1 MLVGTLTITCLWQA
15 WLVLGTGRPARVLVP
30 MLAAALMIAAADLLT
45 GEPRDDRDGVGGAIV
60 LAMVVLG
67 LVPGAHALAAQQQAV
82 AKRQAPVAAVEGAEA
97 PSSISA
103 P

>member
-1 MLVGTLTITCLWQA
+1 
-15 WLVLGTGRPARVLVP
+15 
-30 MLAAALMIAAADLLT
+30 MLAAALMIAAVDLLT
-45 GEPRDDRDGVGGAIV
+45 SEPRDDRDGVGGTIV

-67 LVPGAHALAAQQQAV
+67 LVPGA
-82 AKRQAPVAAVEGAEA
+82 ET

>member
-1 MLVGTLTITCLWQA
+1 M
-15 WLVLGTGRPARVLVP
+15 
-30 MLAAALMIAAADLLT
+30 M
-45 GEPRDDRDGVGGAIV
+45 RDGVGGTIV